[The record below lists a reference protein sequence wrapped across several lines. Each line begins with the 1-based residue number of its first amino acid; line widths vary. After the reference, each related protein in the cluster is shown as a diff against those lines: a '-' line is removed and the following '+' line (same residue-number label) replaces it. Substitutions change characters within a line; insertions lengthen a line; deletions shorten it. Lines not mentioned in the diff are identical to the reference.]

1 MKESR
6 KDYPLSLQVAGNNA
20 KLLAKYCRRS
30 KLSETDSF
38 IEEVSEEVRRD
49 KLFKL
54 FKKYGW
60 ILALAVIV
68 IVGGTAYNEW
78 NKAQKQAEARLAGD
92 LMRAALA
99 AKDPA
104 ALAPLVETG
113 SDSAVLAQLLQANLL
128 LEAQDTAGALA
139 ALQAVANNSTAPVV
153 YTDLAWLK
161 IVMIDGEHMPEN
173 ERNGAYD
180 RLTQPDAPYRP
191 LALEQRAMQYVR
203 EGNGEAAKTDLALI
217 LAGQSASPA
226 MRNRAQQ
233 LIVALGGDASA
244 GE

>member
-1 MKESR
+1 M
-6 KDYPLSLQVAGNNA
+6 
-20 KLLAKYCRRS
+20 
-30 KLSETDSF
+30 SETDSF

-60 ILALAVIV
+60 ILALVVVA

-78 NKAQKQAEARLAGD
+78 DKAQKQAEARLTGD

-104 ALAPLVETG
+104 ALAPLENNTRA
-113 SDSAVLAQLLQANLL
+113 SAVLARLADAKLRLDA
-128 LEAQDTAGALA
+128 EDTAGALA
-139 ALQAVANNSTAPVV
+139 ALHAVANDSTAPVI

-161 IVMIDGEHMPEN
+161 IVMLDGENMSEN

-180 RLTQPDAPYRP
+180 RLTAPDAPYRP

-203 EGNGEAAKTDLALI
+203 DGNEAAAKTDLALI

-226 MRNRAQQ
+226 LRNRAQQ

-244 GE
+244 SE